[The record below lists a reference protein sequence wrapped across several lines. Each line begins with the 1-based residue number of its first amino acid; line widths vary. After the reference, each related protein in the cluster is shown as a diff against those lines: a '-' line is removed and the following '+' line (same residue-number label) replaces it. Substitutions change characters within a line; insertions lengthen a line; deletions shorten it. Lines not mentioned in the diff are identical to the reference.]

1 MAFLPLSSQFKEQSL
16 LLATVVD
23 ASLDKLEKKN
33 AVADKKRQEL
43 KEKEQREASE
53 RLAQAV
59 ETQANMDSMLDSL
72 ASF

>member
-1 MAFLPLSSQFKEQSL
+1 M